1 MSLSFSTLSAVACGV
16 WASAKSPRP
25 KSCGF
30 RDTTFPAY
38 DLETRLH
45 THRHPSLT
53 RRAVVAIRRVLETLW
68 KFQGVHWATMMCDS
82 DRHSA
87 GVFFLSIDSASR
99 VGVSALP
106 LAVWPTQVRQRYGCG
121 LTTGPC
127 QIFHPACPSPCNF
140 GGARRECTSCTDNL
154 IPRSTSSRAA
164 RTRSAE
170 VSTGVGWYRARC

>member
-38 DLETRLH
+38 DLETTAH
-45 THRHPSLT
+45 TPVTPSIKSVIPN
-53 RRAVVAIRRVLETLW
+53 RKSGDKLW

-87 GVFFLSIDSASR
+87 GVVFFIDRLGVASR
-99 VGVSALP
+99 RYP
-106 LAVWPTQVRQRYGCG
+106 WPCGRQVRQRYGCG